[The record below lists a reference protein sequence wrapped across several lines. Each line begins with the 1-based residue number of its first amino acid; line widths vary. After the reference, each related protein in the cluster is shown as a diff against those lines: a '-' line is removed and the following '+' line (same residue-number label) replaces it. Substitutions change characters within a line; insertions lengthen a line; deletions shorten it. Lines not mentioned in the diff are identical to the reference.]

1 MLVFL
6 FVICLIVGII
16 MLSSPEMKRN
26 PQGKLI
32 PFGVMFLSFIFLV
45 ASMVRLVP
53 PGNVGVVIVFGKV
66 QETTLKNGLHLVN
79 PFASVE
85 KMSIRTEEYTMSGMP
100 REGQVKGDDAIEALT
115 SEGLMVRL
123 DVTVWHK
130 LVPEGAAEVYSTL
143 GLNYVDKIVRPAAR
157 TSIRN
162 IISNYKVED
171 IYTQN
176 REAVSIQISEN
187 LRAAV
192 KDRNV
197 EIERV
202 LLRDVKLP
210 AKVQNEIDA
219 KMAAK
224 QEAEKM
230 EFVLDKEKR
239 EAERKAV
246 EAKGVSD
253 YNKIIAQSLS
263 GSYLQ
268 WYYIKTLQQLVNS
281 PNNTVIVTPFD
292 QKLTPLLNI
301 PTGGGK

>member
-6 FVICLIVGII
+6 FVLCLVVGIV
-16 MLSSPEMKRN
+16 MLGSPEIKRN

-32 PFGVMFLSFIFLV
+32 PFGVMFLSFVFLV
-45 ASMVRLVP
+45 ASMVRLIP

-79 PFASVE
+79 PFASIE
-85 KMSIRTEEYTMSGMP
+85 KMSIRIEEYTMSGIS
-100 REGQVKGDDAIEALT
+100 REGQVRGDDAIQALT

-123 DVTVWHK
+123 DVTVWYY
-130 LVPEGAAEVYSTL
+130 LIPDGAAEVYSTL

-162 IISNYKVED
+162 VISNYKVED

-176 REAVSIQISEN
+176 REAVSIQIGEN
-187 LRAAV
+187 LREAV
-192 KDRNV
+192 KGRNLG
-197 EIERV
+197 IERV

-210 AKVQNEIDA
+210 DKVQNEINA

-230 EFVLDKEKR
+230 EFVLDKARR

-246 EAKGVSD
+246 EAQGVSD
-253 YNKIIAQSLS
+253 YNKIIARSLS
-263 GSYLQ
+263 GNYLQ

-301 PTGGGK
+301 PSGGQK

>member
-6 FVICLIVGII
+6 FALCLVIGIV
-16 MLSSPEMKRN
+16 MLGSPEIKRN

-32 PFGVMFLSFIFLV
+32 PFGVIFLSFIFVV
-45 ASMVRLVP
+45 ASMVRLIP

-85 KMSIRTEEYTMSGMP
+85 KMTIRTEEYTMSVAP

-123 DVTVWHK
+123 DMTVWYK
-130 LVPEGAAEVYSTL
+130 LMPEGAAEVYSTL

-162 IISNYKVED
+162 VISNYKVED

-176 REAVSIQISEN
+176 RESVSIQISEN
-187 LRAAV
+187 LREAV
-192 KDRNV
+192 KDRKV

-230 EFVLDKEKR
+230 EFVLDKERR

-246 EAKGVSD
+246 EAQGISD
-253 YNKIIAQSLS
+253 ANKIIAKSLS
-263 GSYLQ
+263 GTYLQ

-301 PTGGGK
+301 PSGGK

>member
-1 MLVFL
+1 MLFFL
-6 FVICLIVGII
+6 FALCLVIGIV
-16 MLSSPEMKRN
+16 MLGSPEIKRN

-32 PFGVMFLSFIFLV
+32 PFGVMFLGFIFLV
-45 ASMVRLVP
+45 ASMVRLIP

-85 KMSIRTEEYTMSGMP
+85 KMTIRTEEYTMSVAP

-123 DVTVWHK
+123 DMTVWYK
-130 LVPEGAAEVYSTL
+130 LMPEGAAEVYSTL

-162 IISNYKVED
+162 VISNYKVED

-176 REAVSIQISEN
+176 RESVSIQISEN
-187 LRAAV
+187 LREAV
-192 KDRNV
+192 KDRKV

-219 KMAAK
+219 KMSAK

-230 EFVLDKEKR
+230 EFVLDKERR

-263 GSYLQ
+263 KSYLQ

-292 QKLTPLLNI
+292 QELTPLLNI
-301 PTGGGK
+301 PSGGK

>member
-1 MLVFL
+1 MLFFL
-6 FVICLIVGII
+6 FILCLIIGIV
-16 MLSSPEMKRN
+16 MLGSPEIKRN
-26 PQGKLI
+26 PQGKII
-32 PFGVMFLSFIFLV
+32 PFGVMFLAFVFLV

-79 PFASVE
+79 PFASIE
-85 KMSIRTEEYTMSGMP
+85 KMSIRTEDYTMSGMIS
-100 REGQVKGDDAIEALT
+100 EGQVRGDDAIQALT

-123 DVTVWHK
+123 DVTVWYK
-130 LVPEGAAEVYSTL
+130 LMPEGAAEVYSTL
-143 GLNYVDKIVRPAAR
+143 GTQYVDKIVRPAAR

-162 IISNYKVED
+162 VISNYKVED

-176 REAVSIQISEN
+176 RESVSIEISEN
-187 LRAAV
+187 LRNAV
-192 KDRNV
+192 KDRKV

-210 AKVQNEIDA
+210 DKVQNEINA

-230 EFVLDKEKR
+230 EFVLDKERR

-246 EAKGVSD
+246 EAQGVSD
-253 YNKIIAQSLS
+253 YNKIIARSLS
-263 GSYLQ
+263 GNYLQ

-301 PTGGGK
+301 PSGGK

>member
-6 FVICLIVGII
+6 FVICLVVGIL
-16 MLSSPEMKRN
+16 MFSSPEMKRN

-32 PFGVMFLSFIFLV
+32 PMGVICLSFIFLV
-45 ASMVRLVP
+45 ASMVRLIP

-85 KMSIRTEEYTMSGMP
+85 KMSIRTEDYTMSGVS
-100 REGQVKGDDAIEALT
+100 REGQVRGDDAIEALT

-123 DVTVWHK
+123 DVTVWYH
-130 LVPEGAAEVYSTL
+130 LIPEGAAEVYSKL
-143 GLNYVDKIVRPAAR
+143 GLNYVEKIVRPAAR

-162 IISNYKVED
+162 IIANYKVED

-187 LRAAV
+187 LREAV

-197 EIERV
+197 EVERV

-210 AKVQNEIDA
+210 DKVQNEINA

-230 EFVLDKEKR
+230 EFVLDKERR

-246 EAKGVSD
+246 EAQGISD
-253 YNKIIAQSLS
+253 ANRIIAKSLS

-301 PTGGGK
+301 PAGGGK

>member
-1 MLVFL
+1 MLFFL
-6 FVICLIVGII
+6 FVLCLIVGIV
-16 MLSSPEMKRN
+16 MLGSPEIKKN

-32 PFGVMFLSFIFLV
+32 PVGVMFLSFVFLV
-45 ASMVRLVP
+45 ASMVRLIP

-79 PFASVE
+79 PFASIE
-85 KMSIRTEEYTMSGMP
+85 KMSIRTEDYTMSGMIS
-100 REGQVKGDDAIEALT
+100 EGQVRGDDAIQALT

-123 DVTVWHK
+123 DVTVWYK
-130 LVPEGAAEVYSTL
+130 LMPEGAAEVYSTL
-143 GLNYVDKIVRPAAR
+143 GTQYVDKIVRPAAR

-162 IISNYKVED
+162 VISNYKVED

-176 REAVSIQISEN
+176 RESVSIEISEN
-187 LRAAV
+187 LRNAV
-192 KDRNV
+192 KDRKV

-210 AKVQNEIDA
+210 DKVQNEINA

-239 EAERKAV
+239 EAERKAL
-246 EAKGVSD
+246 EAQGISD
-253 YNKIIAQSLS
+253 ANKIIAKSLS

-301 PTGGGK
+301 PAGGK

>member
-1 MLVFL
+1 MLFFL
-6 FVICLIVGII
+6 FILCLIIGIV
-16 MLSSPEMKRN
+16 MLGSPEIKRN
-26 PQGKLI
+26 PQGKII
-32 PFGVMFLSFIFLV
+32 PFGVMLLAFIFLV

-79 PFASVE
+79 PFATVE

-100 REGQVKGDDAIEALT
+100 REGQVKGDDAIQALT

-123 DVTVWHK
+123 DVTVWYK
-130 LVPEGAAEVYSTL
+130 LIPEGASEVYSTL

-162 IISNYKVED
+162 VISNYKVED

-176 REAVSIQISEN
+176 RESVSIQISEN

-192 KDRNV
+192 KERNV

-246 EAKGVSD
+246 EAQGISD
-253 YNKIIAQSLS
+253 ANRIIAKSLS
-263 GSYLQ
+263 HSYLQ

-301 PTGGGK
+301 PAGGK

>member
-1 MLVFL
+1 MLFFL
-6 FVICLIVGII
+6 FIICLIIGFL
-16 MLSSPEMKRN
+16 MFGSPEIKKSS
-26 PQGKLI
+26 QGKLI
-32 PFGVMFLSFIFLV
+32 PFGVLILSLIFLI
-45 ASMVRLVP
+45 ASMVRLIP
-53 PGNVGVVIVFGKV
+53 PGHVGVVIVFGKV

-79 PFASVE
+79 PFATIE
-85 KMSIRTEEYTMSGMP
+85 KMSIRTESYTMSGMS
-100 REGQVKGDDAIEALT
+100 REGQVKGDDAIQALT
-115 SEGLMVRL
+115 SEGLMVHL
-123 DVTVWHK
+123 DMTVWYK
-130 LVPEGAAEVYSTL
+130 LIPDGAAEVYSTL

-162 IISNYKVED
+162 VISNYKVED

-176 REAVSIQISEN
+176 RESVSIEIGEN
-187 LRAAV
+187 LRNAV

-210 AKVQNEIDA
+210 TKVQNEIDA

-230 EFVLDKEKR
+230 EFVLEKEQR
-239 EAERKAV
+239 EAERKGV
-246 EAKGVSD
+246 EAKGISD
-253 YNKIIAQSLS
+253 ANRIIAASLS
-263 GSYLQ
+263 SSYLQ
-268 WYYIKTLQQLVNS
+268 WYYIQTLQKLVNS

-301 PTGGGK
+301 PSGGK

>member
-1 MLVFL
+1 MLFFL
-6 FVICLIVGII
+6 FVLCLIIGIV
-16 MLSSPEMKRN
+16 MLGSPEIKRN
-26 PQGKLI
+26 PQGKII

-53 PGNVGVVIVFGKV
+53 PGNVGVVIIFGKV

-85 KMSIRTEEYTMSGMP
+85 KMSIRTESYTMSSVS
-100 REGQVKGDDAIEALT
+100 REGQVRGDDAIEALT

-123 DVTVWHK
+123 DVTVWYK
-130 LVPEGAAEVYSTL
+130 LIPEGASEVYSTL

-162 IISNYKVED
+162 IIANYKVED
-171 IYTQN
+171 IYTKN
-176 REAVSIQISEN
+176 RAEVAIQISEN
-187 LRAAV
+187 LRDAV

-246 EAKGVSD
+246 EAQGISD
-253 YNKIIAQSLS
+253 ANRIIAKSLS
-263 GSYLQ
+263 HSYLQ

-301 PTGGGK
+301 PAGGK

>member
-6 FVICLIVGII
+6 FVLCLVVGIV
-16 MLSSPEMKRN
+16 MLGSPEIKRN

-45 ASMVRLVP
+45 ASMVRLIP

-79 PFASVE
+79 PFASIE
-85 KMSIRTEEYTMSGMP
+85 KMSIRIEEYTMSGIS
-100 REGQVKGDDAIEALT
+100 REGQVRGDDAIQALT

-123 DVTVWHK
+123 DVTVWYY
-130 LVPEGAAEVYSTL
+130 LIPDGAAEVYSTL

-162 IISNYKVED
+162 VISNYKVED

-176 REAVSIQISEN
+176 REAVSIQIGEN
-187 LRAAV
+187 LREAV
-192 KDRNV
+192 KGRNLG
-197 EIERV
+197 IERV

-210 AKVQNEIDA
+210 DKVQNEINA

-230 EFVLDKEKR
+230 EFVLDKARR

-246 EAKGVSD
+246 EAQGVSD
-253 YNKIIAQSLS
+253 YNKIIARSLS
-263 GSYLQ
+263 GNYLQ

-301 PTGGGK
+301 PSGGQK

>member
-1 MLVFL
+1 MLFFL
-6 FVICLIVGII
+6 FIICLIIGIV
-16 MLSSPEMKRN
+16 MFGSPEIKKSS
-26 PQGKLI
+26 QGKLI
-32 PFGVMFLSFIFLV
+32 PFGVLVLSVIFLI
-45 ASMVRLVP
+45 ASMVRLIP

-100 REGQVKGDDAIEALT
+100 REGQVKGDDAIQALT

-123 DVTVWHK
+123 DVTVWYH
-130 LVPEGAAEVYSTL
+130 LIPEGAAKVYSTL

-162 IISNYKVED
+162 VIANYKVED
-171 IYTQN
+171 IYTKN
-176 REAVSIQISEN
+176 REDVSIQIGEN
-187 LRAAV
+187 LREAV

-197 EIERV
+197 EIERI

-210 AKVQNEIDA
+210 TKVQNEIDA

-230 EFVLDKEKR
+230 EFVLEKEQR

-246 EAKGVSD
+246 EAKGISD
-253 YNKIIAQSLS
+253 ANRIIAASLS
-263 GSYLQ
+263 SSYLQ
-268 WYYIKTLQQLVNS
+268 WYYIQTLQKLVNS

-301 PTGGGK
+301 PSGGK

>member
-6 FVICLIVGII
+6 FALCLVIGIV
-16 MLSSPEMKRN
+16 MLGSPEIKRN

-32 PFGVMFLSFIFLV
+32 PFGVIFLSFIFLV
-45 ASMVRLVP
+45 ASMVRLIP

-85 KMSIRTEEYTMSGMP
+85 KMTIRTEEYTMSVAP

-123 DVTVWHK
+123 DMTVWYK
-130 LVPEGAAEVYSTL
+130 LMPEGAAEVYSTL

-162 IISNYKVED
+162 VISNYKVED

-176 REAVSIQISEN
+176 RESVSIQISEN
-187 LRAAV
+187 LREAV
-192 KDRNV
+192 KDRKV

-246 EAKGVSD
+246 EAQGISD
-253 YNKIIAQSLS
+253 ANKIIAKSLS
-263 GSYLQ
+263 GTYLQ

-301 PTGGGK
+301 PSGGK

>member
-1 MLVFL
+1 MLFFL
-6 FVICLIVGII
+6 FIISLIIGIV
-16 MLSSPEMKRN
+16 MFGSPEIKRN
-26 PQGKLI
+26 PQGKII
-32 PFGVMFLSFIFLV
+32 PFGVMFLAFVFLV

-79 PFASVE
+79 PFASIE
-85 KMSIRTEEYTMSGMP
+85 KMSIRTEDYTMSGTS
-100 REGQVKGDDAIEALT
+100 REGQVRGDDAIQALT

-123 DVTVWHK
+123 DVTVWYK
-130 LVPEGAAEVYSTL
+130 LMPEGAAEVYNTL
-143 GLNYVDKIVRPAAR
+143 GTQYVDKIVRPAAR

-162 IISNYKVED
+162 VISNYKVED

-176 REAVSIQISEN
+176 RESVSIEISEN
-187 LRAAV
+187 LRDAV
-192 KDRNV
+192 KDRKV

-210 AKVQNEIDA
+210 DKVQNEINA

-230 EFVLDKEKR
+230 EFVLDKEGR
-239 EAERKAV
+239 EAERKTV
-246 EAKGVSD
+246 EAQGISD
-253 YNKIIAQSLS
+253 ANRIIAKSLS

-301 PTGGGK
+301 PAGGK

>member
-6 FVICLIVGII
+6 FVICLIVGLV
-16 MLSSPEMKRN
+16 MFSSPEIKRN

-32 PFGVMFLSFIFLV
+32 PIGVILLSFIFLI
-45 ASMVRLVP
+45 ASMVRLIP
-53 PGNVGVVIVFGKV
+53 PGNVGVVIIFGKV
-66 QETTLKNGLHLVN
+66 KEQTLKNGLHLVN

-85 KMSIRTEEYTMSGMP
+85 KMTIRTEEYTMSVAP
-100 REGQVKGDDAIEALT
+100 REGQVRGDDAIEALT

-123 DVTVWHK
+123 DVTVWYH
-130 LVPEGAAEVYSTL
+130 LVPEGAAEVYSKL
-143 GLNYVDKIVRPAAR
+143 GVKYVDKIVRPATR

-162 IISNYKVED
+162 VISNYKVED
-171 IYTQN
+171 IYTQS
-176 REAVSIQISEN
+176 RESVSIQISEN
-187 LRAAV
+187 LRDAV
-192 KDRNV
+192 KDRKV

-230 EFVLDKEKR
+230 EFVLDKERR

-263 GSYLQ
+263 RSYLQ

-301 PTGGGK
+301 PSGGK

>member
-6 FVICLIVGII
+6 FVLCLVVGIV
-16 MLSSPEMKRN
+16 MLGSPEIKRN

-32 PFGVMFLSFIFLV
+32 PFGVMFLSFIFLI
-45 ASMVRLVP
+45 ASMVRLIP

-79 PFASVE
+79 PFASIE
-85 KMSIRTEEYTMSGMP
+85 KMSIRTEDYTMSGIS
-100 REGQVKGDDAIEALT
+100 REGQLRGDDAIQALT

-123 DVTVWHK
+123 DVTVWYK
-130 LVPEGAAEVYSTL
+130 LMPEGAAEVYSTL
-143 GLNYVDKIVRPAAR
+143 GTQYVDKIVRPAAR

-162 IISNYKVED
+162 VISNYKVED

-176 REAVSIQISEN
+176 RESVSIEISEN
-187 LRAAV
+187 LRSAV
-192 KDRNV
+192 KDRKV

-210 AKVQNEIDA
+210 DKVQNEINA

-230 EFVLDKEKR
+230 EFVLDKARR

-246 EAKGVSD
+246 EAQGISD
-253 YNKIIAQSLS
+253 ANKIIAKSLS

-268 WYYIKTLQQLVNS
+268 WYYIQTLQSLVNS

-301 PTGGGK
+301 PAGGK

>member
-1 MLVFL
+1 MLFFL
-6 FVICLIVGII
+6 FVLCLIVGIV
-16 MLSSPEMKRN
+16 MLGSPEIKKN

-32 PFGVMFLSFIFLV
+32 PFGVIFLSFIFLV
-45 ASMVRLVP
+45 ASMVRLIP

-79 PFASVE
+79 PFASIE
-85 KMSIRTEEYTMSGMP
+85 KMSIRTESYTMSGMIS
-100 REGQVKGDDAIEALT
+100 EGQVRGDDAIQALT

-123 DVTVWHK
+123 DVTVWYK
-130 LVPEGAAEVYSTL
+130 LMPEGAAEVYNTL
-143 GLNYVDKIVRPAAR
+143 GTQYVDKIVRPAAR

-162 IISNYKVED
+162 IISSYKVED

-176 REAVSIQISEN
+176 RESVSIQISEN
-187 LRAAV
+187 LRNAV
-192 KDRNV
+192 KDRKV

-210 AKVQNEIDA
+210 DKVQNEINA

-239 EAERKAV
+239 EAERKAL
-246 EAKGVSD
+246 EAQGISD
-253 YNKIIAQSLS
+253 ANKIIAKSLS

-301 PTGGGK
+301 PAGGK

>member
-6 FVICLIVGII
+6 FALCLVIGIV
-16 MLSSPEMKRN
+16 MLGSPEIKRN

-32 PFGVMFLSFIFLV
+32 PFGVIFLSFIFLV
-45 ASMVRLVP
+45 ASMVRLIP

-85 KMSIRTEEYTMSGMP
+85 KMTIRTEEYTMSVMP

-123 DVTVWHK
+123 DMTVWYK
-130 LVPEGAAEVYSTL
+130 LMPEGAAEVYSTL

-162 IISNYKVED
+162 VISNYKVED

-176 REAVSIQISEN
+176 RESVSIQISEN
-187 LRAAV
+187 LREAV
-192 KDRNV
+192 KDRKV

-230 EFVLDKEKR
+230 EFVLDKERR

-246 EAKGVSD
+246 EAQGISD
-253 YNKIIAQSLS
+253 ANKIIAKSLS
-263 GSYLQ
+263 GTYLQ

-301 PTGGGK
+301 PSGGK

>member
-6 FVICLIVGII
+6 FVICLVIGIV
-16 MLSSPEMKRN
+16 MLGSPEIKRN

-32 PFGVMFLSFIFLV
+32 PFGVIFLSFIFLV
-45 ASMVRLVP
+45 ASMVRLIP

-85 KMSIRTEEYTMSGMP
+85 KMSIRTESYTMSGMIS
-100 REGQVKGDDAIEALT
+100 EGQVRGDDAIQALT

-123 DVTVWHK
+123 DVTVWYK
-130 LVPEGAAEVYSTL
+130 LMPEGAAEVYSTL
-143 GLNYVDKIVRPAAR
+143 GLQYVDKIVRPAAR

-162 IISNYKVED
+162 IISSYKVED

-176 REAVSIQISEN
+176 RESVSIQISEN
-187 LRAAV
+187 LRDAV
-192 KDRNV
+192 KERKV

-210 AKVQNEIDA
+210 DKVQNEINA

-239 EAERKAV
+239 EAERKAL
-246 EAKGVSD
+246 EAQGISD
-253 YNKIIAQSLS
+253 ANKIIARSLS

-301 PTGGGK
+301 PSGGK

>member
-6 FVICLIVGII
+6 FVICLIVGLV
-16 MLSSPEMKRN
+16 MFNSPEIKGA

-32 PFGVMFLSFIFLV
+32 PIGVIFLSFIFLI

-66 QETTLKNGLHLVN
+66 KEQTLKNGLHLVN

-100 REGQVKGDDAIEALT
+100 REGKLRGDDAIEALT

-123 DVTVWHK
+123 DMTVWYK

-143 GLNYVDKIVRPAAR
+143 GTKYVDKIVRPAAR

-162 IISNYKVED
+162 VISNYKVED

-176 REAVSIQISEN
+176 RESVSIEISEN
-187 LRAAV
+187 LREAV

-210 AKVQNEIDA
+210 DKVQNEINA

-246 EAKGVSD
+246 EAQGISD
-253 YNKIIAQSLS
+253 ANKIIAKSLS

-301 PTGGGK
+301 PSGGK

>member
-1 MLVFL
+1 MLFFL
-6 FVICLIVGII
+6 FALCLVIGIV
-16 MLSSPEMKRN
+16 MLGSPEIKRN

-32 PFGVMFLSFIFLV
+32 PFGVMVLGFIFLV
-45 ASMVRLVP
+45 ASMVRLIP

-85 KMSIRTEEYTMSGMP
+85 KMTIRTEEYTMSVMP

-123 DVTVWHK
+123 DMTVWYK
-130 LVPEGAAEVYSTL
+130 LMPEGAAEVYSTL

-162 IISNYKVED
+162 VISNYKVED

-176 REAVSIQISEN
+176 RESVSIQISEN
-187 LRAAV
+187 LREAV
-192 KDRNV
+192 KDRKV

-230 EFVLDKEKR
+230 EFVLDKERR

-263 GSYLQ
+263 KSYLQ

-292 QKLTPLLNI
+292 QELTPLLNI
-301 PTGGGK
+301 PSGGK

>member
-1 MLVFL
+1 ML
-6 FVICLIVGII
+6 G
-16 MLSSPEMKRN
+16 SPEIKRN
-26 PQGKLI
+26 PQGKLM
-32 PFGVMFLSFIFLV
+32 PYGVIALSFIFLV

-79 PFASVE
+79 PFASIE

-100 REGQVKGDDAIEALT
+100 REGQVRGDDAIQALT

-123 DVTVWHK
+123 DVTVWYH

-143 GLNYVDKIVRPAAR
+143 GVRFVDKIVRPAAR

-162 IISNYKVED
+162 VISNYKVED

-176 REAVSIQISEN
+176 RESVSIEISEN
-187 LRAAV
+187 LKEAV
-192 KDRNV
+192 QDRNV
-197 EIERV
+197 GIERV

-210 AKVQNEIDA
+210 TKVQNEIDA

-230 EFVLDKEKR
+230 EFILDKEKR
-239 EAERKAV
+239 EAERKAL
-246 EAKGVSD
+246 EAQGISD
-253 YNKIIAQSLS
+253 ANKIIAKSLS
-263 GSYLQ
+263 KSYLQ

-301 PTGGGK
+301 PSGGK

>member
-6 FVICLIVGII
+6 FVICLIVGLV
-16 MLSSPEMKRN
+16 MFNSPEIKRT
-26 PQGKLI
+26 PQGKLVPI
-32 PFGVMFLSFIFLV
+32 GVIFLSFIFLI

-66 QETTLKNGLHLVN
+66 KEQTLKNGLHLVN

-100 REGQVKGDDAIEALT
+100 REGHVRGDDAIEALT

-123 DVTVWHK
+123 DVTVWYH
-130 LVPEGAAEVYSTL
+130 LIPEGAAEVYSKL
-143 GLNYVDKIVRPAAR
+143 GVRYVDKILRPATR

-162 IISNYKVED
+162 VISNYKVQD

-176 REAVSIQISEN
+176 REAVSIQIGEN
-187 LRAAV
+187 LRESV

-197 EIERV
+197 GIERV

-210 AKVQNEIDA
+210 TKVQNEIDA

-230 EFVLDKEKR
+230 EFVLEKEQR

-246 EAKGVSD
+246 EAKGIAD
-253 YNKIIAQSLS
+253 ANEIIAQSLS
-263 GSYLQ
+263 RSYLQ
-268 WYYIKTLQQLVNS
+268 WYYIQTLQKLVNS

-301 PTGGGK
+301 PSGGK

>member
-1 MLVFL
+1 MLFFL
-6 FVICLIVGII
+6 FIICLIIGFVMFG
-16 MLSSPEMKRN
+16 SPEIKKSS
-26 PQGKLI
+26 QGKLI
-32 PFGVMFLSFIFLV
+32 PFGVLILSFIFLI
-45 ASMVRLVP
+45 ASMVRLIP
-53 PGNVGVVIVFGKV
+53 PGHVGVVIIFGKV

-79 PFASVE
+79 PFASIE

-100 REGQVKGDDAIEALT
+100 REGQVRGDDAIQALT
-115 SEGLMVRL
+115 SEGLMVHL
-123 DVTVWHK
+123 DMTVWYK
-130 LVPEGAAEVYSTL
+130 LIPDGAAEVYSTL

-162 IISNYKVED
+162 VISNYKVED

-176 REAVSIQISEN
+176 RESVSIEISEN
-187 LRAAV
+187 LREAV
-192 KDRNV
+192 KERKI

-210 AKVQNEIDA
+210 AKVQNEINA

-246 EAKGVSD
+246 EAQGISD
-253 YNKIIAQSLS
+253 ANKIIAKSLS

-268 WYYIKTLQQLVNS
+268 WYYIQTLQKLVNS

-301 PTGGGK
+301 PSGGK

>member
-6 FVICLIVGII
+6 FVLCLVVGIV
-16 MLSSPEMKRN
+16 MLGSPEIKRN

-45 ASMVRLVP
+45 ASMVRLIP

-79 PFASVE
+79 PFASIE
-85 KMSIRTEEYTMSGMP
+85 KMSIRTEDYTMSGIS
-100 REGQVKGDDAIEALT
+100 REGQLRGDDAIQALT

-123 DVTVWHK
+123 DVTVWYK
-130 LVPEGAAEVYSTL
+130 LMPEGAAEVYSTL
-143 GLNYVDKIVRPAAR
+143 GTQYVDKIVRPAAR

-162 IISNYKVED
+162 VISNYKVED

-176 REAVSIQISEN
+176 RESVSIEISEN
-187 LRAAV
+187 LRSAV
-192 KDRNV
+192 KDRKV

-210 AKVQNEIDA
+210 DKVQNEINA

-246 EAKGVSD
+246 EAQGVSD
-253 YNKIIAQSLS
+253 YNKIIARSLS
-263 GSYLQ
+263 GNYLQ

-301 PTGGGK
+301 PSGGK

>member
-1 MLVFL
+1 ML
-6 FVICLIVGII
+6 G
-16 MLSSPEMKRN
+16 SPEIKRN

-32 PFGVMFLSFIFLV
+32 PFGVMFLSFVFLV

-85 KMSIRTEEYTMSGMP
+85 KMSIRTESYTMSGVS
-100 REGQVKGDDAIEALT
+100 REGQVRGDDAIQALT

-123 DVTVWHK
+123 DVTVWYK
-130 LVPEGAAEVYSTL
+130 LMPEGAADVYSTL
-143 GLNYVDKIVRPAAR
+143 GLRYVDKIVRPAAR

-162 IISNYKVED
+162 IIANYKVED
-171 IYTQN
+171 IYTKN
-176 REAVSIQISEN
+176 RADVAIQIGEN
-187 LRAAV
+187 LRGAV
-192 KDRNV
+192 KERNV

-210 AKVQNEIDA
+210 TKVQNEIDA

-246 EAKGVSD
+246 EAQGISD
-253 YNKIIAQSLS
+253 ANKIIARSLS

-301 PTGGGK
+301 PSGGK

>member
-6 FVICLIVGII
+6 FVICLIVGLV
-16 MLSSPEMKRN
+16 MLGSPEIKRN

-32 PFGVMFLSFIFLV
+32 PFGVIFLSFVFLI

-66 QETTLKNGLHLVN
+66 QEATLKNGLHLVN

-85 KMSIRTEEYTMSGMP
+85 KMSIRTESYTMSGVS
-100 REGQVKGDDAIEALT
+100 REGPVRGDDAIQALT

-123 DVTVWHK
+123 DVTVWYH
-130 LVPEGAAEVYSTL
+130 LVPEGAAEVYSKL
-143 GLNYVDKIVRPAAR
+143 GVRYVDKIVRPAAR

-162 IISNYKVED
+162 IIANYKVED
-171 IYTQN
+171 IYTKS
-176 REAVSIQISEN
+176 RADVAIQIGEN

-197 EIERV
+197 GIERV

-230 EFVLDKEKR
+230 EFVLDKEKL
-239 EAERKAV
+239 EAQRKAV
-246 EAKGVSD
+246 EAQGISD
-253 YNKIIAQSLS
+253 ANKIIARSLS

-301 PTGGGK
+301 PSGGK

>member
-1 MLVFL
+1 
-6 FVICLIVGII
+6 
-16 MLSSPEMKRN
+16 
-26 PQGKLI
+26 
-32 PFGVMFLSFIFLV
+32 MFLSFVFLV

-79 PFASVE
+79 PFASIE
-85 KMSIRTEEYTMSGMP
+85 KMSIRTEDYTMSGTS
-100 REGQVKGDDAIEALT
+100 REGQVRGDDAIQALT

-123 DVTVWHK
+123 DVTVWYK
-130 LVPEGAAEVYSTL
+130 LMPEGAAEVYSTL
-143 GLNYVDKIVRPAAR
+143 GTQYVDKIVRPAAR

-162 IISNYKVED
+162 VISNYKVED
-171 IYTQN
+171 IYTKN
-176 REAVSIQISEN
+176 RESVSIEISEN
-187 LRAAV
+187 LRNAV
-192 KDRNV
+192 KDRKV

-210 AKVQNEIDA
+210 DKVQNEINA

-246 EAKGVSD
+246 EAQGVSD
-253 YNKIIAQSLS
+253 YNKIIARSLS
-263 GSYLQ
+263 GNYLQ

-301 PTGGGK
+301 PSGGR

>member
-1 MLVFL
+1 MLFFL
-6 FVICLIVGII
+6 FILCLVVGIV
-16 MLSSPEMKRN
+16 MLGSPEIKRN

-45 ASMVRLVP
+45 ASMVRLIP

-79 PFASVE
+79 PFASIE
-85 KMSIRTEEYTMSGMP
+85 KMSIRTEDYTMSGMIS
-100 REGQVKGDDAIEALT
+100 EGQVRGDDAIQALT

-123 DVTVWHK
+123 DVTVWYK
-130 LVPEGAAEVYSTL
+130 LMPEGAAEVYSTL
-143 GLNYVDKIVRPAAR
+143 GTQYVDKIVRPAAR

-162 IISNYKVED
+162 VISNYKVED

-176 REAVSIQISEN
+176 RESVSIEISEN
-187 LRAAV
+187 LRNAV
-192 KDRNV
+192 KDRKV

-210 AKVQNEIDA
+210 DKVQNEINA

-246 EAKGVSD
+246 EAQGVSD
-253 YNKIIAQSLS
+253 YNKIIARSLS
-263 GSYLQ
+263 GNYLQ

-301 PTGGGK
+301 PSGGK

>member
-6 FVICLIVGII
+6 FVLCLVVGIV
-16 MLSSPEMKRN
+16 MLGSPEIKRN

-32 PFGVMFLSFIFLV
+32 PFGVMFLSFVFLV
-45 ASMVRLVP
+45 ASMVRLIP

-79 PFASVE
+79 PFASIE
-85 KMSIRTEEYTMSGMP
+85 KMSIRTEDYTMSGIS
-100 REGQVKGDDAIEALT
+100 REGQLRGDDAIQALT

-123 DVTVWHK
+123 DVTVWYK
-130 LVPEGAAEVYSTL
+130 LMPEGAAEVYSTL
-143 GLNYVDKIVRPAAR
+143 GTQYVDKIVRPAAR

-162 IISNYKVED
+162 VISNYKVED

-176 REAVSIQISEN
+176 RESVSIEISEN
-187 LRAAV
+187 LREAV
-192 KDRNV
+192 KERKV

-210 AKVQNEIDA
+210 DQVQNEINA

-246 EAKGVSD
+246 EAQGVSD
-253 YNKIIAQSLS
+253 YNKIIARSLS
-263 GSYLQ
+263 GNYLQ

-301 PTGGGK
+301 PSGGQK

>member
-6 FVICLIVGII
+6 FVICLIVGLV
-16 MLSSPEMKRN
+16 MFSSPEIKRN

-32 PFGVMFLSFIFLV
+32 PVGVIFLSFIFLV
-45 ASMVRLVP
+45 ASMVRLIP

-66 QETTLKNGLHLVN
+66 NEQTLKNGLHLVN

-85 KMSIRTEEYTMSGMP
+85 KMSIRTEEYTMSVAP

-123 DVTVWHK
+123 DMTVWYH
-130 LVPEGAAEVYSTL
+130 LIPEGAAEVYSTL
-143 GLNYVDKIVRPAAR
+143 GLNYVAKIVRPAAR

-162 IISNYKVED
+162 VISNYKVED

-176 REAVSIQISEN
+176 RESVSIQISEN
-187 LRAAV
+187 LREAV

-230 EFVLDKEKR
+230 EFVLDKERR

-263 GSYLQ
+263 RSYLQ

-301 PTGGGK
+301 PAGGK

>member
-6 FVICLIVGII
+6 FVLCLVVGIV
-16 MLSSPEMKRN
+16 MLGSPEIKRN

-32 PFGVMFLSFIFLV
+32 PFGVMFLSFIFLI
-45 ASMVRLVP
+45 ASMVRLIP

-79 PFASVE
+79 PFASIE
-85 KMSIRTEEYTMSGMP
+85 KMSIRTEDYTMSGIS
-100 REGQVKGDDAIEALT
+100 REGQLRGDDAIQALT

-123 DVTVWHK
+123 DVTVWYK
-130 LVPEGAAEVYSTL
+130 LMPEGAAEVYSTL
-143 GLNYVDKIVRPAAR
+143 GTQYVDKIVRPAAR

-162 IISNYKVED
+162 VISNYKVED

-176 REAVSIQISEN
+176 RESVSIEISEN
-187 LRAAV
+187 LRNAV
-192 KDRNV
+192 KDRKV

-210 AKVQNEIDA
+210 DQVQNEINA

-230 EFVLDKEKR
+230 EFVLDKSRR

-246 EAKGVSD
+246 EAQGISD
-253 YNKIIAQSLS
+253 ANKIIAKSLS

-268 WYYIKTLQQLVNS
+268 WYYIQTLQSLVNS

-301 PTGGGK
+301 PAGGK

>member
-1 MLVFL
+1 MLFFL
-6 FVICLIVGII
+6 FVLCLVIGFV
-16 MLSSPEMKRN
+16 MLGSPEIKRN

-32 PFGVMFLSFIFLV
+32 PFGVMFLSFVFLV
-45 ASMVRLVP
+45 ASMVRLIP

-79 PFASVE
+79 PFASIE
-85 KMSIRTEEYTMSGMP
+85 KMSIRTEDYTMSGTS
-100 REGQVKGDDAIEALT
+100 REGQVRGDDAIQALT

-123 DVTVWHK
+123 DVTVWYK
-130 LVPEGAAEVYSTL
+130 LMPEGAAEVYSTL
-143 GLNYVDKIVRPAAR
+143 GTQYVDKIVRPAAR

-162 IISNYKVED
+162 VISNYKVED

-176 REAVSIQISEN
+176 RESVSIEISEN
-187 LRAAV
+187 LRNAV
-192 KDRNV
+192 KERKV

-210 AKVQNEIDA
+210 DKVQNEINA

-246 EAKGVSD
+246 EAQGISD
-253 YNKIIAQSLS
+253 ANKIIAKSLS

-301 PTGGGK
+301 PSGGK

>member
-1 MLVFL
+1 MLFFL
-6 FVICLIVGII
+6 FIICLIIGFVMFG
-16 MLSSPEMKRN
+16 SPEIKKSS
-26 PQGKLI
+26 QGKLI
-32 PFGVMFLSFIFLV
+32 PFGVLILSFIFLI
-45 ASMVRLVP
+45 ASMVRLIP
-53 PGNVGVVIVFGKV
+53 PGHVGVVIVFGKV

-79 PFASVE
+79 PFASIE

-100 REGQVKGDDAIEALT
+100 REGQVRGDDAIQSLT

-123 DVTVWHK
+123 DVTVWYH
-130 LVPEGAAEVYSTL
+130 LVPEGAAEVYSKL
-143 GLNYVDKIVRPAAR
+143 GVGYVDKIVRPAAR

-162 IISNYKVED
+162 VISNYKVED

-176 REAVSIQISEN
+176 RESVSIQIGEN
-187 LRAAV
+187 LREAV
-192 KDRNV
+192 KERNV

-246 EAKGVSD
+246 EAQGISD
-253 YNKIIAQSLS
+253 ANKIIAKSLS

-268 WYYIKTLQQLVNS
+268 WYYIQTLQKLVNS

-301 PTGGGK
+301 PSGGK

>member
-1 MLVFL
+1 MLFFL
-6 FVICLIVGII
+6 FVICLIIGIV
-16 MLSSPEMKRN
+16 MLGSPEIKKN

-32 PFGVMFLSFIFLV
+32 PFGVILLSFIFLV
-45 ASMVRLVP
+45 ASMVRLIP
-53 PGNVGVVIVFGKV
+53 PGNVGVVVVFGKV

-79 PFASVE
+79 PFASIE
-85 KMSIRTEEYTMSGMP
+85 KMSIRTEDYTMSGMIS
-100 REGQVKGDDAIEALT
+100 EGQIRGDDAIQALT

-123 DVTVWHK
+123 DVTVWYK
-130 LVPEGAAEVYSTL
+130 LMPEGAAEVYSTL
-143 GLNYVDKIVRPAAR
+143 GTQYVDKIVRPAAR

-162 IISNYKVED
+162 VISNYKVED

-176 REAVSIQISEN
+176 RESVSIEISEN
-187 LRAAV
+187 LRDAV
-192 KDRNV
+192 KDRKV

-210 AKVQNEIDA
+210 DKVQNEINA

-246 EAKGVSD
+246 EAQGVSD
-253 YNKIIAQSLS
+253 YNKIIARSLS
-263 GSYLQ
+263 GNYLQ

-301 PTGGGK
+301 PSGGK

>member
-1 MLVFL
+1 MLFFL
-6 FVICLIVGII
+6 FIICLIIGFVMFG
-16 MLSSPEMKRN
+16 SPEIKKSS
-26 PQGKLI
+26 QGKLI
-32 PFGVMFLSFIFLV
+32 PFGVLIVSFIFLI
-45 ASMVRLVP
+45 ASMVRLIP
-53 PGNVGVVIVFGKV
+53 PGHVGVVIVFGKV

-79 PFASVE
+79 PFASIE

-100 REGQVKGDDAIEALT
+100 REGQVRGDDAIQALT
-115 SEGLMVRL
+115 SEGLMVHL
-123 DVTVWHK
+123 DMTVWYK
-130 LVPEGAAEVYSTL
+130 LIPDGAAEVYSTL

-162 IISNYKVED
+162 VISNYKVED

-176 REAVSIQISEN
+176 RESVSIEISEN
-187 LRAAV
+187 LREAV
-192 KDRNV
+192 KERKI

-210 AKVQNEIDA
+210 AKVQNEINA

-239 EAERKAV
+239 EAERKTV
-246 EAKGVSD
+246 EAQGISD
-253 YNKIIAQSLS
+253 ANKIIARSLS
-263 GSYLQ
+263 SSYLQ
-268 WYYIKTLQQLVNS
+268 WYYIQTLQKLVNS

-301 PTGGGK
+301 PSGGK